1 MKKVLP
7 VILSSI
13 ISFIVL
19 TSVSYGDG
27 IVNCGNYDQP
37 KCNFDYAV
45 QFVNNIVNLII
56 KWSAWIATVTI
67 TIAGA
72 RILLHPDNSGERTKA
87 KEMFMKTVYG
97 FFFFFCSFLIV
108 KLIVIGLGTT
118 DESKKVIF
126 HFLKFK

>member
-7 VILSSI
+7 VISASILS
-13 ISFIVL
+13 FVVL
-19 TSVSYGDG
+19 TSVSYGA
-27 IVNCGNYDQP
+27 IIECGNYGQSACTFND
-37 KCNFDYAV
+37 AV
-45 QFVNNIVNLII
+45 KFVNNTVSLII
-56 KWSAWIATVTI
+56 NWSAYIAVITI

-108 KLIVIGLGTT
+108 KLIVTGLGVN
-118 DESKKVIF
+118 ESGTNIF
-126 HFLKFK
+126 RFLKFK